1 MLKLLLGRAGTG
13 KTRAL
18 LEAMAAGDGR
28 PQILIVPEQHS
39 HSMERQLCAIGGSRV
54 SLFAEV
60 LSFTRLANRVF
71 SVYGGLAAPALDGGG
86 RLLLLCAA
94 LKSVAPELRVYQRPS
109 RKPAFLS
116 GLLAT
121 VDELKTCR
129 ITPEQLWTAGEE
141 SGGGEGDKLRDL
153 SLIYGAYEAMTARQG
168 ADPRD
173 RLTRLAEALTR
184 EDWAAGK
191 DFYLDAFTDFTPQ
204 ERAVLSTLLGK
215 ANSVTVAL
223 TCDKLEED
231 EGGAG
236 IFSPARRTAR
246 QLLRLAQERGVSR
259 EIEVRSGGAGPKT
272 AALAHLEGQLFA
284 PRPDPWAGEAEEL
297 TMLKANSP
305 YSEVEWTAAE
315 ILRLV
320 REEGYRFRDIAVC
333 ARSLEGCGS
342 LVETIFARYGVPVF
356 LSRMSDILQKPIL
369 ALITSALEAASGGY
383 RYDDVFRYLK
393 TGLTGLSAEDVD
405 LLENYVLKWS
415 LEGSAWT
422 GARDWA
428 NHPRGYGLPFSEG
441 DRALLARLNTLRR
454 QVAQT
459 LEGLRK
465 NPDKTG
471 RGQAAALY
479 AFLEAAGVPERLAQR
494 TEELNRRGQA
504 ALAEEYAQL
513 WEILC
518 GGLEQCA
525 QILGDAPMEL
535 DEFSKLFALV
545 LSQYDV
551 GSIPV
556 SLDRVNVGD
565 MPRLAHRACPVVFLL
580 GADDGAIPAAAPSP
594 GLLNDDDRSLL
605 ASYGLELAPRLS
617 DKLYREMTIVYETC
631 ALPQRRFYLS
641 WAAAGPD
648 GEERRPS
655 FLQSKLNFLFPQAR
669 RVEEGRLDGSFR
681 LAAPR
686 PALELAGRFP
696 QAGAALRALPE
707 YAPLVERMERAA
719 RMERGRLTR
728 PAVDALY
735 GRRVPMSASRMDKY
749 KSCHF
754 SYFMQYGLKAE
765 PRRAAGFQAPEY
777 GTFVHYVLEHV
788 LRACRERGGVKEVP
802 AGELRALAQAAVE
815 RYVSEELGGLEHE
828 TARFR
833 YLFRRLLKS
842 VYAVVDNVA
851 EELRAS
857 RFQPI
862 SFELGF
868 GAGKDLP
875 PVELSV
881 DGMTVSISGFVD
893 RVDGWEHDGRLYLR
907 VVDYKTGRKTFR
919 SDGYLE
925 RHGPSNAALPV
936 HPGARGGSALQP
948 GDHPGRR
955 ALPAR
960 PGRGGRGQPGHE
972 RGRAPEKGG
981 RRAAAARHCAG
992 RAGGAGRHGGAG
1004 GGGHPL
1010 PAREGEQGRGH
1021 HRRGAGLRRAAG
1033 QAGPAH
1039 RADSGGDRPGAGR
1052 RQHRR
1057 RPLLAGAGSQCLPVV
1072 RVRRRLSLRG
1082 GSGRRPTALPACRQ
1096 ERGILAGGCERASM
1110 SWEPRY
1116 SPERNC
1122 SSLSMA
1128 ESLHSSDQ
1136 KSSRNAAEKPFPRRV
1151 M

>member
-13 KTRAL
+13 KTHAL
-18 LEAMAAGDGR
+18 LEAIAAQSGR
-28 PQILIVPEQHS
+28 PQVLIVPEQHS
-39 HSMERQLCAIGGSRV
+39 HNMERQLCALGGNQV
-54 SLFAEV
+54 SLHAEV
-60 LSFTRLANRVF
+60 LSFTRLTSRVF

-94 LKSVAPELRVYQRPS
+94 LKSVAPELKVYQRPS

-121 VDELKTCR
+121 VEELKTCC
-129 ITPEQLWTAGEE
+129 ITPEHLWTAGVDAA
-141 SGGGEGDKLRDL
+141 GPEGDKLTDL
-153 SLIYGAYEAMTARQG
+153 SLIYGAYEALTARQG

-173 RLTRLAEALTR
+173 RLTRLAEVLAR

-191 DFYLDAFTDFTPQ
+191 DFYLDGFTDFTPQ
-204 ERAVLSTLLGK
+204 ERQVLSALLAR

-223 TCDKLEED
+223 TCDHLEED

-246 QLLRLAQERGVSR
+246 QLLRLAKERGISQ
-259 EIEVRSGGAGPKT
+259 EIVVRTGQAGPK
-272 AALAHLEGQLFA
+272 APALAHLERELFA
-284 PRPDPWAGEAEEL
+284 PSPAPWTGEGDAL
-297 TMLKANSP
+297 TLFTANSP
-305 YSEVEWTAAE
+305 YSEVEWTASE

-333 ARSLEGCGS
+333 ARSMEGYGS
-342 LVETIFARYGVPVF
+342 LIETVFARYGIPVF

-369 ALITSALEAASGGY
+369 ALITSALEAAAGGY

-393 TGLTGLSAEDVD
+393 TGLTALSAEDVD
-405 LLENYVLKWS
+405 LLENYVLKWN

-422 GARDWA
+422 AKKDWA
-428 NHPRGYGLPFSEG
+428 NHPKGYGRTFTEE
-441 DRALLARLNTLRR
+441 DNALLSRLNALRK
-454 QVAQT
+454 QVAAP
-459 LEGLRK
+459 LEALRK
-465 NPDKTG
+465 NPDRTG
-471 RGQAAALY
+471 RGQAVALY
-479 AFLEAAGVPERLAQR
+479 SFLEAAGVPERLAER
-494 TEELNRRGQA
+494 TAELNRRGQA

-513 WEILC
+513 WDILC

-535 DEFSKLFALV
+535 DEFSRLFALV

-556 SLDRVNVGD
+556 SLDRVSAGE
-565 MPRLAHRACPVVFLL
+565 MPRLAHRSCPVVFLL

-631 ALPQRRFYLS
+631 ALPQKRFCVS
-641 WAAAGPD
+641 WAAAGAD
-648 GEERRPS
+648 GEEKWPS
-655 FLQSKLNFLFPQAR
+655 FLLSKLKVLFPHAR

-681 LAAPR
+681 LAAPL

-696 QAGAALRALPE
+696 RAGTALKTLPD

-719 RMERGRLTR
+719 GLTRGHLTR

-765 PRRAAGFQAPEY
+765 ARKAAGFQAPEY

-788 LRACRERGGVKEVP
+788 LRACQARGGVKEVSRE
-802 AGELRALAQAAVE
+802 ELRALAREAVE
-815 RYVSEELGGLEHE
+815 RYVAEELGGLEHE
-828 TARFR
+828 TARFQ

-842 VYAVVDNVA
+842 VFAVVDNVA

-857 RFQPI
+857 QFQPI

-875 PVELSV
+875 PVELTV
-881 DGMTVSISGFVD
+881 DGVTVSISGFVD
-893 RVDGWEHDGRLYLR
+893 RVDGWEHDGKLYLR
-907 VVDYKTGRKTFR
+907 VVDYKTGRKSFDLT
-919 SDGYLE
+919 DIWNGMGLQMLLYLFTLADE
-925 RHGPSNAALPV
+925 GEALY
-936 HPGARGGSALQP
+936 GKQIE
-948 GDHPGRR
+948 
-955 ALPAR
+955 PA
-960 PGRGGRGQPGHE
+960 GVLY
-972 RGRAPEKGG
+972 
-981 RRAAAARHCAG
+981 
-992 RAGGAGRHGGAG
+992 
-1004 GGGHPL
+1004 L
-1010 PAREGEQGRGH
+1010 PAREAVVAGSRAMTEEERRKKVDAELR
-1021 HRRGAGLRRAAG
+1021 RRGIVLDDPEVLSAMEELGEGGPRFLPVRVNRAGAITGEALVSAERLGKLARHTGRILEEIGQELAAG
-1033 QAGPAH
+1033 NIAADPFWRGPEHNACQWCDYAEACH
-1039 RADSGGDRPGAGR
+1039 FEEGHGGDCR
-1052 RQHRR
+1052 RW
-1057 RPLLAGAGSQCLPVV
+1057 LPSVTGEEFWQAV
-1072 RVRRRLSLRG
+1072 AREQE
-1082 GSGRRPTALPACRQ
+1082 SG
-1096 ERGILAGGCERASM
+1096 
-1110 SWEPRY
+1110 
-1116 SPERNC
+1116 
-1122 SSLSMA
+1122 
-1128 ESLHSSDQ
+1128 
-1136 KSSRNAAEKPFPRRV
+1136 
-1151 M
+1151 